1 MNVLFLQKEGIDLY
15 QVLIV
20 SETSREALRFYHPR
34 QAPGGIS
41 ITMAS
46 LGSALSLVSDLRWYV
61 KRYMR
66 GVLFEVS
73 EGVYCTHP
81 LAKEV
86 YYDRSEILSR
96 PWKYRFMYIIRDNIV
111 VDMEC
116 LSPGERCTIPVSG
129 NDVFIE
135 VWCTSE
141 EVADMPGQKIK

>member
-34 QAPGGIS
+34 QAPGGIT

-73 EGVYCTHP
+73 EGTYCSFT

-86 YYDRSEILSR
+86 YYDRSEILSQ
-96 PWKYRFMYIIRDNIV
+96 PWKYRFRYIIRDNVV
-111 VDMEC
+111 VDTEC
-116 LSPGERCTIPVSG
+116 LSQGERCTIPDSG
-129 NDVFIE
+129 NEVFLE
-135 VWCTSE
+135 VWCTSA
-141 EVADMPGQKIK
+141 EVMDVTGKKME

>member
-1 MNVLFLQKEGIDLY
+1 VLFLQKEGIDLY
-15 QVLIV
+15 QVLII

-86 YYDRSEILSR
+86 YYDRSVILTA
-96 PWKYRFMYIIRDNIV
+96 PWKYRFRYIIRDNAV
-111 VDMEC
+111 VDTEY
-116 LSPGERCTIPVSG
+116 LSPGEGCVIPVSG
-129 NDVFIE
+129 NEMFLE
-135 VWCTSE
+135 VWCTPA
-141 EVADMPGQKIK
+141 EVAEVSG